1 MPAHPVNI
9 VTVCHELGAG
19 GSEFA
24 RELGIDLGWPVL
36 DHQIV
41 HRVAD
46 RLRTVKHT
54 DKHTDKHPHVL
65 LAKIAAVLTAP
76 CPELGAFPP
85 SSTAVISDAIA
96 SATTAVIEEAGTS
109 QPLIVV
115 GHGAQCIF
123 GGRPDALHV
132 RLTASA
138 DARIERV
145 ATRMGIDPA
154 RAANL
159 VRRTDHD
166 RQAYVHRYFHRDW
179 RSARL
184 YDLQINTTE
193 IAVGESAWLV
203 AGLVWSRSLDAGAG
217 VAPLPALDPIQMAG

>member
-9 VTVCHELGAG
+9 ITISHEFGAG
-19 GSEFA
+19 GSACA
-24 RELGIDLGWPVL
+24 RELGVDLGWPVL

-46 RLRTVKHT
+46 RLRTVKHV
-54 DKHTDKHPHVL
+54 DKHPHAL
-65 LAKIAAVLTAP
+65 LARIAGVLATP
-76 CPELGAFPP
+76 YPEVGALSP
-85 SSTAVISDAIA
+85 SDGAVIRDAIA
-96 SATTAVIEEAGTS
+96 SATTVVIEEAGTS

-132 RLTASA
+132 RLVASA
-138 DARIERV
+138 DARISRV
-145 ATRMGIDPA
+145 ATRMRIDPA
-154 RAANL
+154 RAADL
-159 VRRTDHD
+159 VRRTDRD

-184 YDLQINTTE
+184 YDVQINTTE
-193 IAVGESAWLV
+193 IAVDEGAWLV

-217 VAPLPALDPIQMAG
+217 IAPLPASDPVQMAG